1 MAGTQAARLL
11 IANEYWNT
19 DPVRG
24 VRVVRVW
31 VLCRDERANAR
42 TVERGIGVPL
52 LSDLPHNDICIDTYS
67 FPLVSVKPIRISLD
81 LAPAL
86 FDQLTEWRTRA
97 ARQLGRGRV
106 TNADA
111 LRVLVRLLSIR

>member
-1 MAGTQAARLL
+1 MSAAAERARAKAARL
-11 IANEYWNT
+11 AATRPAEPEFAAAE
-19 DPVRG
+19 D
-24 VRVVRVW
+24 
-31 VLCRDERANAR
+31 A
-42 TVERGIGVPL
+42 
-52 LSDLPHNDICIDTYS
+52 
-67 FPLVSVKPIRISLD
+67 VSVTTSLPVSTKPIRISLD

-111 LRVLVRLLSIR
+111 LRVLVRLLMTDQELSAKVLTLLRQENSS

>member
-1 MAGTQAARLL
+1 MSTAADRARAKAAR
-11 IANEYWNT
+11 IA
-19 DPVRG
+19 V
-24 VRVVRVW
+24 
-31 VLCRDERANAR
+31 AR
-42 TVERGIGVPL
+42 PQETESPL
-52 LSDLPHNDICIDTYS
+52 PAEEASRSLSQASSLP
-67 FPLVSVKPIRISLD
+67 PVSVKPIRISLD

-111 LRVLVRLLSIR
+111 LRVLVRLLLSDEELTARVVASLRRESGS

>member
-1 MAGTQAARLL
+1 MSTAADKARAKAAR
-11 IANEYWNT
+11 IAVTRPAEAEVT
-19 DPVRG
+19 PSEETPRPISQPS
-24 VRVVRVW
+24 
-31 VLCRDERANAR
+31 
-42 TVERGIGVPL
+42 TSP
-52 LSDLPHNDICIDTYS
+52 P
-67 FPLVSVKPIRISLD
+67 VSVKPIRISLD

-111 LRVLVRLLSIR
+111 LRVLVRMLVMDEDLTAQAIAALRRESSS

>member
-1 MAGTQAARLL
+1 MSSAADRARAKAAR
-11 IANEYWNT
+11 IAAVQPSKPGFITSEEGA
-19 DPVRG
+19 PVG
-24 VRVVRVW
+24 SPV
-31 VLCRDERANAR
+31 
-42 TVERGIGVPL
+42 T
-52 LSDLPHNDICIDTYS
+52 SSLP
-67 FPLVSVKPIRISLD
+67 PSVKPIRISLD

-111 LRVLVRLLSIR
+111 LRVLVRMLMTDQDLTARVIVALRGESGS

>member
-1 MAGTQAARLL
+1 MSTAADKARAKAAR
-11 IANEYWNT
+11 IAVARPQEPDSSLPEE
-19 DPVRG
+19 DPQ
-24 VRVVRVW
+24 
-31 VLCRDERANAR
+31 
-42 TVERGIGVPL
+42 PL
-52 LSDLPHNDICIDTYS
+52 SQTSSLP
-67 FPLVSVKPIRISLD
+67 PVSVKPIRISLD

-111 LRVLVRLLSIR
+111 LRVLVRMLMIDQDLTARVIAALRSESAS

>member
-1 MAGTQAARLL
+1 MSTAADRARAKAAR
-11 IANEYWNT
+11 IA
-19 DPVRG
+19 V
-24 VRVVRVW
+24 
-31 VLCRDERANAR
+31 AR
-42 TVERGIGVPL
+42 PQETGSPL
-52 LSDLPHNDICIDTYS
+52 PAEEASRSLSQASSLP
-67 FPLVSVKPIRISLD
+67 PVSVKPIRISLD

-111 LRVLVRLLSIR
+111 LRILVRMLMADQELTAQVIADLRSQSSS

>member
-1 MAGTQAARLL
+1 MSSAADRARAKAAR
-11 IANEYWNT
+11 IAAVQPSEPEFIT
-19 DPVRG
+19 SEEGAPVG
-24 VRVVRVW
+24 SPV
-31 VLCRDERANAR
+31 
-42 TVERGIGVPL
+42 T
-52 LSDLPHNDICIDTYS
+52 SSLPPSI
-67 FPLVSVKPIRISLD
+67 KPIRISLD

-111 LRVLVRLLSIR
+111 LRVLVRLLLSDEELTTRVIESLRRESNS

>member
-1 MAGTQAARLL
+1 MSTAADRARVKAARIAANRPGEPEVAASEETPRL
-11 IANEYWNT
+11 IAQPST
-19 DPVRG
+19 QSP
-24 VRVVRVW
+24 
-31 VLCRDERANAR
+31 
-42 TVERGIGVPL
+42 
-52 LSDLPHNDICIDTYS
+52 
-67 FPLVSVKPIRISLD
+67 VSVKPIRISLD

-111 LRVLVRLLSIR
+111 LRVLVRLLLSDEELTARVVASLRRESGS

>member
-1 MAGTQAARLL
+1 VSAASERARAKAARLA
-11 IANEYWNT
+11 ANKPEDQEASSDGRRELVEAVQT
-19 DPVRG
+19 ALRPEDPPPVP
-24 VRVVRVW
+24 V
-31 VLCRDERANAR
+31 
-42 TVERGIGVPL
+42 GI
-52 LSDLPHNDICIDTYS
+52 
-67 FPLVSVKPIRISLD
+67 KPIRISLD

-111 LRVLVRLLSIR
+111 LRVLVRTLMSDEELSGRVIAALRREGDL

>member
-1 MAGTQAARLL
+1 MSSAADRARAKAARIGATRPAEQDAALAPDL
-11 IANEYWNT
+11 APAT
-19 DPVRG
+19 SPPPASQLPVS
-24 VRVVRVW
+24 
-31 VLCRDERANAR
+31 
-42 TVERGIGVPL
+42 I
-52 LSDLPHNDICIDTYS
+52 
-67 FPLVSVKPIRISLD
+67 KPIRISLD

-111 LRVLVRLLSIR
+111 LRVLVRLLLSDEELTTRVIESLRRESSS

>member
-1 MAGTQAARLL
+1 MSTAADKARAKATRIAMTRPPEAEAILPEETPRL
-11 IANEYWNT
+11 IPQSTASQ
-19 DPVRG
+19 P
-24 VRVVRVW
+24 
-31 VLCRDERANAR
+31 
-42 TVERGIGVPL
+42 
-52 LSDLPHNDICIDTYS
+52 
-67 FPLVSVKPIRISLD
+67 VSVKPIRISLD

-111 LRVLVRLLSIR
+111 LRVLVRLLLSDEELTARVVASLRRESGS

>member
-1 MAGTQAARLL
+1 MSTAADRARAKAARIAVARPQETESPLPAEEASQSLL
-11 IANEYWNT
+11 QT
-19 DPVRG
+19 S
-24 VRVVRVW
+24 
-31 VLCRDERANAR
+31 
-42 TVERGIGVPL
+42 PL
-52 LSDLPHNDICIDTYS
+52 P
-67 FPLVSVKPIRISLD
+67 PGSVKPIRISLD

-111 LRVLVRLLSIR
+111 LRILVRLLMTDEELTARVIDALRRESAS

>member
-1 MAGTQAARLL
+1 MSSAADRARAKAAQIGITRPAEQDVTL
-11 IANEYWNT
+11 AP
-19 DPVRG
+19 DP
-24 VRVVRVW
+24 
-31 VLCRDERANAR
+31 ASTTPPPPA
-42 TVERGIGVPL
+42 
-52 LSDLPHNDICIDTYS
+52 SQLPVNI
-67 FPLVSVKPIRISLD
+67 KPIRISLD

-111 LRVLVRLLSIR
+111 LRVLVRMLVSDPELTRRVITELRRENAS

>member
-1 MAGTQAARLL
+1 VSTAADKARAKAAR
-11 IANEYWNT
+11 IAATRSPESEAIDSQET
-19 DPVRG
+19 TSAVSSVTSSLPVS
-24 VRVVRVW
+24 
-31 VLCRDERANAR
+31 
-42 TVERGIGVPL
+42 I
-52 LSDLPHNDICIDTYS
+52 
-67 FPLVSVKPIRISLD
+67 KPIRISLD

-111 LRVLVRLLSIR
+111 LRVLVRMLITDEELTARVVHALRRESG

>member
-1 MAGTQAARLL
+1 MSTAADKARAKAARIAVARPQETESLL
-11 IANEYWNT
+11 PAE
-19 DPVRG
+19 DQRPLSQASLLPPVS
-24 VRVVRVW
+24 
-31 VLCRDERANAR
+31 A
-42 TVERGIGVPL
+42 
-52 LSDLPHNDICIDTYS
+52 
-67 FPLVSVKPIRISLD
+67 KPIRISLD

-111 LRVLVRLLSIR
+111 LRVLVRQLLADEELTARVIEALRRESSS